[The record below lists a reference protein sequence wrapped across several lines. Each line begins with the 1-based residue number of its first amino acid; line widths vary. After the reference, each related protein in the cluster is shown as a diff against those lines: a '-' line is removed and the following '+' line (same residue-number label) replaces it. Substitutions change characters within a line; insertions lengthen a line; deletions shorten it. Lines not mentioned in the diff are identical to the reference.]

1 MELIKAFLDYLYLEK
16 KYSEHTI
23 TSYNNDLTSF
33 LTFLEGEFEYSKLE
47 KVHYSQIRS
56 WIVELVENKISNN
69 SINRK
74 VSSLKSFY
82 KFLIKI
88 KVVKVNPLQKHRSL
102 KVPKRVNVPFNEK
115 EISEVLIAL
124 NEKDDFISLRN
135 RLIIELLYATGI
147 RRSELIE
154 LKISN
159 IDLKQNVIKVLGKR
173 NKERYIPIIKILQNT
188 INEYLNKRKEFTS
201 ENKYL
206 FITEK
211 GNKLYGTLV
220 YRLINNYFSS
230 VSTKVKK
237 SPHVLRHA
245 FATHLLNEGADLN
258 AVKELLGHSSL
269 ASTQVYTNSSL
280 KELKNMYNRAHPR
293 SSNKK

>member
-1 MELIKAFLDYLYLEK
+1 MNLIHAFIEYLSLEK
-16 KYSEHTI
+16 KYSKHTI
-23 TSYNNDLTSF
+23 VSYQNDLVSF
-33 LTFLEGEFEYSKLE
+33 LDFLETEFEIKTLD

-56 WIVELVENKISNN
+56 WIVFLAKKTISNN

-74 VSSLKSFY
+74 MSSLKTFY
-82 KFLIKI
+82 NFLIKTKTI
-88 KVVKVNPLQKHRSL
+88 SKSPLQKHKVL
-102 KVPKRVNVPFNEK
+102 KTAKRINVPFTQK
-115 EISEVLIAL
+115 EIDEVLQLI
-124 NEKDDFISLRN
+124 NDSETDYISLRN
-135 RLIIELLYATGI
+135 KLIIEMFYTTGI

-154 LKISN
+154 LKIADV
-159 IDLKQNVIKVLGKR
+159 DLKQNLIKVLGKR
-173 NKERYIPIIKILQNT
+173 NKERYIPIIQVLHKT
-188 INEYLNKRKEFTS
+188 ITAYLKERSLLPNKE
-201 ENKYL
+201 YL
-206 FITEK
+206 FITNK
-211 GNKLYGTLV
+211 GKKLYGTFV

-280 KELKNMYNRAHPR
+280 KELKNVYNRAHPR
-293 SSNKK
+293 SSKK